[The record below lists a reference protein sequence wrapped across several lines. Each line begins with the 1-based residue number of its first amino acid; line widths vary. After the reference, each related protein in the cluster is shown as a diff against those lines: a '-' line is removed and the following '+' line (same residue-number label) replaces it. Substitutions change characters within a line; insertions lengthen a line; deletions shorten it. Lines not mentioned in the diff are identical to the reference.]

1 MLLDNL
7 LLPDDLIWVNE
18 FDWNAVEQSVER
30 SLNGALLVQ
39 EMAKQKGQS
48 IELNGENSGWLTR
61 AQVLELQLMAQS
73 PNKIMTLILADG
85 REFSVIFDRSAPP
98 VFAEPIFPEALADSA
113 APYAVV
119 LRFLTV

>member
-30 SLNGALLVQ
+30 SINGALLVQ

-61 AQVLELQLMAQS
+61 AQVLKLQELADS
-73 PNKIMTLILADG
+73 PNKIMQLTLADG
-85 REFSVIFDRSAPP
+85 RTWSVIFDRSSIPII
-98 VFAEPIFPEALADSA
+98 AEPIFPEAVIDDDALYS
-113 APYAVV
+113 VV
-119 LRFLTV
+119 LRLLTV